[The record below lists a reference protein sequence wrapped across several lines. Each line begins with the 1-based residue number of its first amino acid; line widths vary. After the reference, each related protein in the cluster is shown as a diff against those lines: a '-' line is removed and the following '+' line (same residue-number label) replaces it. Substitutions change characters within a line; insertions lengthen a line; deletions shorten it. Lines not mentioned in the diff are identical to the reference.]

1 MQSNLIVTV
10 TDSTLNLLKAVE
22 VSAKTAESRYL
33 IRQKLAPENFAP
45 MPVKQRGGIFIVMTT
60 RTAHQLSN
68 SNVMS
73 AVRSLQISAVR
84 KENIAPAPAIRKEVV
99 RMIDKQ
105 YSSLVS
111 YKSAMSQAKLMYSKG
126 IITAEEY
133 EIIETKMCEKFGINS
148 CSIFRDNEWINTLFR
163 GNMSDT
169 KEAK

>member
-1 MQSNLIVTV
+1 MQLNHIVTV
-10 TDSTLNLLKAVE
+10 TDSTLNHLKAAV
-22 VSAKTAESRYL
+22 VFANTAESRYL
-33 IRQKLAPENFAP
+33 IRQKHAPENFAP
-45 MPVKQRGGIFIVMTT
+45 MPVKQRGGIFIVTT
-60 RTAHQLSN
+60 KRTAHQLSS
-68 SNVMS
+68 SNVMF

-111 YKSAMSQAKLMYSKG
+111 YKTTMALAKTMYTRG

-148 CSIFRDNEWINTLFR
+148 CSIFRDNEWINTLLR

>member
-10 TDSTLNLLKAVE
+10 TDSTLNLLKAAV
-22 VSAKTAESRYL
+22 VFANTAESRYL
-33 IRQKLAPENFAP
+33 IRQKHAPENFAP
-45 MPVKQRGGIFIVMTT
+45 MPVKQRGGIFIVTT
-60 RTAHQLSN
+60 KRTAHQLSS
-68 SNVMS
+68 SNVMF

-111 YKSAMSQAKLMYSKG
+111 YKTTMALAKTMYTRG

>member
-45 MPVKQRGGIFIVMTT
+45 MPVKQRGGIFIVTNT
-60 RTAHQLSN
+60 RKAHQLSS
-68 SNVMS
+68 SNVMF

-111 YKSAMSQAKLMYSKG
+111 YKSSMALAKTMYIRG

-148 CSIFRDNEWINTLFR
+148 CSIFRDNEWINTLLR

>member
-1 MQSNLIVTV
+1 MQLNHIVTV
-10 TDSTLNLLKAVE
+10 MDLTLRHLKTAV
-22 VSAKTAESRYL
+22 VFAKTAESRYL

-84 KENIAPAPAIRKEVV
+84 KENIAPALAIRKEVV
-99 RMIDKQ
+99 RMIDKH
-105 YSSLVS
+105 YSSLIS

-148 CSIFRDNEWINTLFR
+148 CSIFRDNEWINTLLR

-169 KEAK
+169 KEEK

>member
-22 VSAKTAESRYL
+22 AFAKIAESRYL

-68 SNVMS
+68 SNVMF

>member
-1 MQSNLIVTV
+1 MQLNHIVTV
-10 TDSTLNLLKAVE
+10 MDLTLRHLKTAE
-22 VSAKTAESRYL
+22 VFAKTAESRYL

-68 SNVMS
+68 SNVMF

-84 KENIAPAPAIRKEVV
+84 KENIAPGPAIRKEVV

-111 YKSAMSQAKLMYSKG
+111 YKSAMALAKTMYIRG

-148 CSIFRDNEWINTLFR
+148 CSIFRDNEWINTLLR

>member
-1 MQSNLIVTV
+1 MQLNHIVTV
-10 TDSTLNLLKAVE
+10 MDLTLRHLKTAV
-22 VSAKTAESRYL
+22 VFAKTAESRYL

-45 MPVKQRGGIFIVMTT
+45 MPVKQRGGIFIVTNT
-60 RTAHQLSN
+60 RKAHQLSS
-68 SNVMS
+68 SNVMF

-84 KENIAPAPAIRKEVV
+84 KENIAPAPAIRREVV

-148 CSIFRDNEWINTLFR
+148 CSIFQDNEWINTLLR

-169 KEAK
+169 KEEK

>member
-68 SNVMS
+68 SNVMF
-73 AVRSLQISAVR
+73 AVRSLRISAVR

-99 RMIDKQ
+99 RMIDEQ
-105 YSSLVS
+105 YSSLIS
-111 YKSAMSQAKLMYSKG
+111 YKSATALAKTMYIRG

-133 EIIETKMCEKFGINS
+133 EIIETRMCEKFGINYIRK
-148 CSIFRDNEWINTLFR
+148 SIFRLLCDFR
-163 GNMSDT
+163 SLNRNF
-169 KEAK
+169 AN

>member
-1 MQSNLIVTV
+1 MQSNPIVTV
-10 TDSTLNLLKAVE
+10 TDSTLNLLKAAE
-22 VSAKTAESRYL
+22 VFAKTAESQYL

-68 SNVMS
+68 SNVMF

-84 KENIAPAPAIRKEVV
+84 KENIAPAPAIRREVV

-163 GNMSDT
+163 GNKSDT

>member
-1 MQSNLIVTV
+1 M
-10 TDSTLNLLKAVE
+10 
-22 VSAKTAESRYL
+22 Y
-33 IRQKLAPENFAP
+33 
-45 MPVKQRGGIFIVMTT
+45 
-60 RTAHQLSN
+60 
-68 SNVMS
+68 
-73 AVRSLQISAVR
+73 AVRSLLIIAVR
-84 KENIAPAPAIRKEVV
+84 KESIAPALAIRKEAV

-105 YSSLVS
+105 YFSLIS

-148 CSIFRDNEWINTLFR
+148 CSIFRDNEWINTLLR